1 MDIETTAAIERLT
14 ERVDA
19 LEATMQAGFGSVR
32 AELRSEVGGVRAE
45 VGELRA
51 ELRSEAG
58 SVRAELGG
66 LRGEVGELRDGQADN
81 RRHTQVLFESLQHD
95 IRIVAEGVATLSAKF
110 DARPQ

>member
-19 LEATMQAGFGSVR
+19 LAATMQAGFGSVR
-32 AELRSEVGGVRAE
+32 AELRSEVG
-45 VGELRA
+45 
-51 ELRSEAG
+51 
-58 SVRAELGG
+58 SVRAELGSKVGSVHAEVGG
-66 LRGEVGELRDGQADN
+66 LRAELGSLRAEVADN
-81 RRHTQVLFESLQHD
+81 RRHTQGLFESLQHD